1 MGKDNNNMVRADLYN
16 SQNEQG
22 QINEL
27 ESKSLQ
33 YNQQHSNQ
41 EENEQEK
48 FIQNEQSKQDQQDQE

>member
-16 SQNEQG
+16 SQNERG

-41 EENEQEK
+41 EENEQEE
-48 FIQNEQSKQDQQDQE
+48 FIRNEQSKQDQEGQE